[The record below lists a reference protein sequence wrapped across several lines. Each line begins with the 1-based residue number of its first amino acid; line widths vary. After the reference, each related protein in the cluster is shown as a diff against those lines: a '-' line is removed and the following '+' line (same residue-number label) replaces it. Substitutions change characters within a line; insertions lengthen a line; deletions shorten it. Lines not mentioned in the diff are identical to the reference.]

1 MRWRHHL
8 VQEVGGMIISCR
20 EEVAGCTIS
29 VQDKWMTV
37 WSATIVQYGGWR
49 ACDNLGRKK
58 QWPGVDS
65 SVLVK
70 V

>member
-8 VQEVGGMIISCR
+8 VQEVGGIIIWYR
-20 EEVAGCTIS
+20 DEIGGCTIS

-37 WSATIVQYGGWR
+37 WGAKIGGWR
-49 ACDNLGRKK
+49 ACDSLWGKK
-58 QWPGVDS
+58 QWPGVDRT
-65 SVLVK
+65 VLAK